1 MKKYG
6 YLNRHR
12 SVSLLAAIPL
22 LTLSGIGVA
31 QETAEADSSRLEEIV
46 VTARKRTE
54 SIQDVP
60 VAVTA
65 ITPGQ
70 LERGS
75 IRNIVDV
82 SKLVPNVE
90 LHEAA
95 QGSHSLSPSI
105 RGLSYDDIE
114 KSIESTIGV
123 AIDGVFMASNSGAV
137 FDFFDVESVE
147 VLRGPQGTLFGRN
160 TIGGVINVQRTE
172 PTGEWGGKIETTF
185 GDEQLI
191 DLKGILNMPL
201 GDKGGIKIAVK
212 DVESK
217 SFLYNVT
224 TDSRPDNRDSQT
236 ASISVK
242 YNFTENTSAILTYD
256 DYDHD
261 TTAPDII
268 NTTTDIASSCAGTP
282 GVSDPNPLNCGTASY
297 DVSQAS
303 GFKVSVQALPL
314 IAKLKGE
321 NFTFKVTHQGDNF
334 ELKYIMGTMEY
345 DELAKLT
352 AWGTPNVLF
361 PVVREQ
367 TFEQESHELQYI
379 SDLEGPVNFVLGAYY
394 MEADSYITSGPIQNF
409 TADHSLEASA
419 LFGEMTY
426 DLNDLWSITAG
437 ARYTEEDKELY
448 SRSWALLDSAG
459 RLEEN
464 LDTATNIGSPT
475 FSDDN
480 TSYRVVV
487 QREFEKGM
495 IYTSFATGF
504 RSGGFFNRGSIAS
517 ELLPY
522 QSEEVESFEIGMRSN
537 PTDRSQLN
545 ITYFSTDYT
554 DKQVQVIVAG
564 DDPVCGKGTAENGV
578 TCSFT
583 RNAGQVSMSGIEL
596 EGALMPTD
604 ELTLRAA
611 IGTFDG
617 EYDEYDYNGVDIS
630 DKAYLMYAPELTA
643 SLVAEYTTEVSGGSL
658 TVTGS
663 LSYKDEVYTQAA
675 WATWDAA
682 TGPEV
687 VIDSFETVDLS
698 ATYLKDMGN
707 GTLKLM
713 VYGTDIFEADNRIN
727 RRYDA
732 GPWSWA
738 ELVPG
743 RQFGVT
749 LGYEF

>member
-1 MKKYG
+1 MNYQKIFKK
-6 YLNRHR
+6 
-12 SVSLLAAIPL
+12 SLLPSLVSALVLPLCAQGAYGAI
-22 LTLSGIGVA
+22 T
-31 QETAEADSSRLEEIV
+31 LEEIV
-46 VTARKRTE
+46 VTARKRQE

-75 IRNIVDV
+75 IKNIVDV
-82 SKLVPNVE
+82 AKLVPNVE
-90 LHEAA
+90 LHQTS

-123 AIDGVFMASNSGAV
+123 AIDGVFMASNSGAI

-172 PTGEWGGKIETTF
+172 PTGEWGGKVETTF
-185 GDEQLI
+185 GDDSLA

-212 DVESK
+212 DVQSK

-224 TDSRPDNRDSQT
+224 NNTRPDNRDSQT

-242 YNFTENTSAILTYD
+242 YNFTDSTSALLTYD
-256 DYDHD
+256 DYDHN
-261 TTAPDII
+261 TTAVDII
-268 NTTTDIASSCAGTP
+268 NTTTPAGALCAGTP
-282 GVSDPNPLNCGTASY
+282 AQNCATVSSDISKASGYTTSVQKNPLLAT
-297 DVSQAS
+297 
-303 GFKVSVQALPL
+303 LE
-314 IAKLKGE
+314 GE
-321 NFTFKVTHQGDNF
+321 NVTLKITHQGDGF

-345 DELAKLT
+345 DELAALGS
-352 AWGTPNVLF
+352 WGTNGVMF
-361 PVVREQ
+361 PVQRDQ

-379 SDLEGPVNFVLGAYY
+379 SDLDGPMNFVVGAYS
-394 MEADSYITSGPIQNF
+394 MTADSYITSGPIQNF

-419 LFGEMTY
+419 FFGEMTY
-426 DLNDLWSITAG
+426 DLNDIWSITAG
-437 ARYTEEDKELY
+437 ARYTEEDKDLY
-448 SRSWALLDSAG
+448 SRSWAILDSAN
-459 RLEEN
+459 RVADN
-464 LDTATNIGSPT
+464 VAAATNTGKPK

-480 TSYRVVV
+480 TSYRVVL
-487 QREFEKGM
+487 QREFDKGM
-495 IYTSFATGF
+495 MYASLATGF
-504 RSGGFFNRGSIAS
+504 RSGGFFNRGSNAA

-537 PTDRSQLN
+537 PTDNSQLN
-545 ITYFSTDYT
+545 ITYFNTDYT
-554 DKQVQVIVAG
+554 DKQVQVIVPG

-583 RNAGQVSMSGIEL
+583 RNAGQVSMDGIEI
-596 EGALMPTD
+596 EAALMPT
-604 ELTLRAA
+604 EALTLRAA

-617 EYDEYDYNGVDIS
+617 GYDEYDYDGVDIS
-630 DKAYLMYAPELTA
+630 DKAFLMYAPELTA
-643 SLVAEYTTEVSGGSL
+643 SLVAEHTSEVAGGSL

-663 LSYKDEVYTQAA
+663 FSYKDEVYTQAA
-675 WATWDAA
+675 WATYNAA

-687 VIDSFETVDLS
+687 VIDSYETFDLS

-707 GTLKLM
+707 GTLKVM
-713 VYGTDIFEADNRIN
+713 VYGTDIFEEDGRIN

-732 GPWSWA
+732 GSFSWA
-738 ELVPG
+738 ELAPG
-743 RQFGVT
+743 RQFGLT

>member
-1 MKKYG
+1 MNYQKIFKK
-6 YLNRHR
+6 
-12 SVSLLAAIPL
+12 SLLPSLVSALVLPL
-22 LTLSGIGVA
+22 CA
-31 QETAEADSSRLEEIV
+31 QGAYGATTLEEIV
-46 VTARKRTE
+46 VTARKRQE

-75 IRNIVDV
+75 IRNVVDV
-82 SKLVPNVE
+82 AKLVPNVE
-90 LHEAA
+90 LHQTS

-123 AIDGVFMASNSGAV
+123 AIDGVFMASNSGAI

-172 PTGEWGGKIETTF
+172 PTGEWGGKVETTF
-185 GDEQLI
+185 GDDSLT

-201 GDKGGIKIAVK
+201 GDKGGIKIAIK
-212 DVESK
+212 DVQSK

-224 TDSRPDNRDSQT
+224 NNTRPDNRDSQT

-242 YNFTENTSAILTYD
+242 YNFTDSTSALLTYD
-256 DYDHD
+256 DYDHN
-261 TTAPDII
+261 TTAVDII
-268 NTTTDIASSCAGTP
+268 NTTTPAGALCAGTP
-282 GVSDPNPLNCGTASY
+282 AQNCATVSSDISKASGYTTSVQKNPLLAT
-297 DVSQAS
+297 
-303 GFKVSVQALPL
+303 LE
-314 IAKLKGE
+314 GE
-321 NFTFKVTHQGDNF
+321 NVTLKITHQGEGF

-345 DELAKLT
+345 DELAALGS
-352 AWGTPNVLF
+352 WGTNGVMF
-361 PVVREQ
+361 PVQRDQ

-379 SDLEGPVNFVLGAYY
+379 SDLDGPMNFVVGAYS
-394 MEADSYITSGPIQNF
+394 MTADSYITSGPIQNF

-419 LFGEMTY
+419 FFGEMTY
-426 DLNDLWSITAG
+426 DLNDIWSITAG

-448 SRSWALLDSAG
+448 SRSWAILDSAN
-459 RLEEN
+459 RVADN
-464 LDTATNIGSPT
+464 VAAATNAGKPK

-480 TSYRVVV
+480 TSYRVVL
-487 QREFEKGM
+487 QREFDKGM
-495 IYTSFATGF
+495 MYASLATGF
-504 RSGGFFNRGSIAS
+504 RSGGFFNRGSNAA

-537 PTDRSQLN
+537 PTDNSQLN

-554 DKQVQVIVAG
+554 DKQVQVIVPG

-583 RNAGQVSMSGIEL
+583 RNAGQVSMDGIEI
-596 EGALMPTD
+596 EAALMPT
-604 ELTLRAA
+604 EALTLRAA

-617 EYDEYDYNGVDIS
+617 GYDEYDYDGVDIS
-630 DKAYLMYAPELTA
+630 DKAFLMYAPELTA
-643 SLVAEYTTEVSGGSL
+643 SLVAEHTSEVAGGSL

-663 LSYKDEVYTQAA
+663 FSYKDEVYTQAA
-675 WATWDAA
+675 WATYNAA

-687 VIDSFETVDLS
+687 VIDSYETFDLS

-707 GTLKLM
+707 GTLKVM
-713 VYGTDIFEADNRIN
+713 VYGTDIFEEDGRIN

-732 GPWSWA
+732 GSFSWA
-738 ELVPG
+738 ELAPG
-743 RQFGVT
+743 RQFGLT

>member
-1 MKKYG
+1 MNYQKIFKK
-6 YLNRHR
+6 
-12 SVSLLAAIPL
+12 SLLPSLVSALVLPLCAQGAYGAI
-22 LTLSGIGVA
+22 T
-31 QETAEADSSRLEEIV
+31 LEEIV
-46 VTARKRTE
+46 VTARKRQE

-75 IRNIVDV
+75 IKNIVDV
-82 SKLVPNVE
+82 AKLVPNVE
-90 LHEAA
+90 LHQTS

-123 AIDGVFMASNSGAV
+123 AIDGVFMASNSGAI

-172 PTGEWGGKIETTF
+172 PTGEWGGKVETTF
-185 GDEQLI
+185 GDDSLA

-212 DVESK
+212 DVQSK

-224 TDSRPDNRDSQT
+224 NNTRPDNRDSQT

-242 YNFTENTSAILTYD
+242 YNFTDSTSALLTYD
-256 DYDHD
+256 DYDHN
-261 TTAPDII
+261 TTAVDII
-268 NTTTDIASSCAGTP
+268 NTTTAAGALCAGTP
-282 GVSDPNPLNCGTASY
+282 AQNCATVSSDISKASGYTTSVQKNPLLAT
-297 DVSQAS
+297 
-303 GFKVSVQALPL
+303 LE
-314 IAKLKGE
+314 GE
-321 NFTFKVTHQGDNF
+321 NVTLKITHQGDGF

-345 DELAKLT
+345 DELAALGS
-352 AWGTPNVLF
+352 WGTNGVMF
-361 PVVREQ
+361 PVQRDQ

-379 SDLEGPVNFVLGAYY
+379 SDLDGPMNFVVGAYS
-394 MEADSYITSGPIQNF
+394 MTADSYITSGPIQNF

-419 LFGEMTY
+419 FFGEMTY
-426 DLNDLWSITAG
+426 DLNDIWSITAG
-437 ARYTEEDKELY
+437 ARYTEEDKDLY
-448 SRSWALLDSAG
+448 SRSWAILDSAN
-459 RLEEN
+459 RVADN
-464 LDTATNIGSPT
+464 VAAATNTGKPK

-480 TSYRVVV
+480 TSYRVVL
-487 QREFEKGM
+487 QREFDKGM
-495 IYTSFATGF
+495 MYASLATGF
-504 RSGGFFNRGSIAS
+504 RSGGFFNRGSNAA

-537 PTDRSQLN
+537 PTDNSQLN

-554 DKQVQVIVAG
+554 DKQVQVIVPG

-583 RNAGQVSMSGIEL
+583 RNAGQVSMDGIEI
-596 EGALMPTD
+596 EAALMPT
-604 ELTLRAA
+604 EALTLRAA

-617 EYDEYDYNGVDIS
+617 GYDEYDYDGVDIS
-630 DKAYLMYAPELTA
+630 DKAFLMYAPELTA
-643 SLVAEYTTEVSGGSL
+643 SLVAEHTSEVAGGSL

-663 LSYKDEVYTQAA
+663 FSYKDEVYTQAA
-675 WATWDAA
+675 WATYNPA
-682 TGPEV
+682 TSPEV
-687 VIDSFETVDLS
+687 VIDSYETFDLS

-707 GTLKLM
+707 GTLKVM
-713 VYGTDIFEADNRIN
+713 VYGTDIFEEDGRIN

-732 GPWSWA
+732 GSFSWA
-738 ELVPG
+738 ELAPG
-743 RQFGVT
+743 RQFGLT

>member
-1 MKKYG
+1 MNYQKIFKK
-6 YLNRHR
+6 
-12 SVSLLAAIPL
+12 SLLPSLVSALVLPLCAQGAYGAI
-22 LTLSGIGVA
+22 T
-31 QETAEADSSRLEEIV
+31 LEEIV
-46 VTARKRTE
+46 VTARKRQE

-75 IRNIVDV
+75 IKNIVDV
-82 SKLVPNVE
+82 AKLVPNVE
-90 LHEAA
+90 LHQTS

-123 AIDGVFMASNSGAV
+123 AIDGVFMASNSGAI

-172 PTGEWGGKIETTF
+172 PTGEWGGKVETTF
-185 GDEQLI
+185 GDDSLT

-212 DVESK
+212 DVQSK

-224 TDSRPDNRDSQT
+224 NNTRPDNRDSQT

-242 YNFTENTSAILTYD
+242 YNFTDSTSALLTYD
-256 DYDHD
+256 DYDHN
-261 TTAPDII
+261 TTAVDII
-268 NTTTDIASSCAGTP
+268 NTTTAAGALCAGTP
-282 GVSDPNPLNCGTASY
+282 AQNCATVSSDISKASGYTTSVQKNPLLAT
-297 DVSQAS
+297 
-303 GFKVSVQALPL
+303 LE
-314 IAKLKGE
+314 GE
-321 NFTFKVTHQGDNF
+321 NVTLKITHQGDGF

-345 DELAKLT
+345 DELAALGS
-352 AWGTPNVLF
+352 WGTNGVMF
-361 PVVREQ
+361 PVQRDQ

-379 SDLEGPVNFVLGAYY
+379 SDLDGPMNFVVGAYS
-394 MEADSYITSGPIQNF
+394 MTADSYITSGPIQNF

-419 LFGEMTY
+419 FFGEMTY
-426 DLNDLWSITAG
+426 DLNDIWSITAG
-437 ARYTEEDKELY
+437 ARYTEEDKDLY
-448 SRSWALLDSAG
+448 SRSWAILDSAN
-459 RLEEN
+459 RVADN
-464 LDTATNIGSPT
+464 VAAATNTGKPT

-480 TSYRVVV
+480 TSYRVVL
-487 QREFEKGM
+487 QREFDKGM
-495 IYTSFATGF
+495 MYASLATGF
-504 RSGGFFNRGSIAS
+504 RSGGFFNRGSNAA

-537 PTDRSQLN
+537 PTDNSQLN
-545 ITYFSTDYT
+545 ITYFNTDYT
-554 DKQVQVIVAG
+554 DKQVQVIVPG

-583 RNAGQVSMSGIEL
+583 RNAGQVSMDGIEI
-596 EGALMPTD
+596 EAALMPT
-604 ELTLRAA
+604 EALTLRAA

-617 EYDEYDYNGVDIS
+617 GYDEYDYDGVDIS
-630 DKAYLMYAPELTA
+630 DKAFLMYAPELTA
-643 SLVAEYTTEVSGGSL
+643 SLVAEHTSEVAGGSL

-663 LSYKDEVYTQAA
+663 FSYKDEVYTQAA
-675 WATWDAA
+675 WATYNAA

-687 VIDSFETVDLS
+687 VIDSYETFDLS

-707 GTLKLM
+707 GTLKVM
-713 VYGTDIFEADNRIN
+713 VYGTDIFEEDGRIN

-732 GPWSWA
+732 GSFSWA
-738 ELVPG
+738 ELAPG
-743 RQFGVT
+743 RQFGLT